1 MLNDHI
7 KVSQQGLTNAINR
20 IRKAKEEY
28 HDALNAIETTI
39 KSLDAVWK
47 GNAQVA
53 MHDRFYDKK
62 KTFDQFELEIESYAD
77 DMAAYR
83 DDVAQR
89 DQGLAAKIN
98 SNA

>member
-1 MLNDHI
+1 MSNDHV

-20 IRKAKEEY
+20 IRKAQEQY
-28 HDALNAIETTI
+28 HDALNIIEKTI
-39 KSLDAVWK
+39 TSLDTVWK
-47 GNAQVA
+47 GNSQRA
-53 MHDRFYDKK
+53 MHDRFYEKK
-62 KTFDQFELEIESYAD
+62 KTFDQFEQEIESYAN

-89 DQGLAAKIN
+89 DAGLAAKIN

>member
-1 MLNDHI
+1 MANDHI
-7 KVSQQGLTNAINR
+7 KVSQQGMTNAINR

-28 HDALNAIETTI
+28 SDAVDAIEATI
-39 KSLDAVWK
+39 KSLDTVWK
-47 GNAQVA
+47 GNAQQA

-62 KTFDQFELEIESYAD
+62 PIFDQFELEIEGYVN
-77 DMAAYR
+77 DMVAYR

-98 SNA
+98 ANI

>member
-1 MLNDHI
+1 MANDHI
-7 KVSQQGLTNAINR
+7 KVSQQGMTNAINR

-28 HDALNAIETTI
+28 SDAVDAIEAT
-39 KSLDAVWK
+39 VWK
-47 GNAQVA
+47 GNAQQA

-62 KTFDQFELEIESYAD
+62 PIFDQFELEIEGYVN
-77 DMAAYR
+77 DMVAYR

-98 SNA
+98 ANI